1 MKFMKVAATA
11 ASAFAL
17 LATPVV
23 ASAADSKVSAASAKL
38 GQRVGARAG
47 AATSEESKAA
57 GSGLLIGLI
66 AVGVVVG
73 GLAAGGVFDDD
84 DDGASG

>member
-1 MKFMKVAATA
+1 MKLVKVAATA

-17 LATPVV
+17 LAAPVV
-23 ASAADSKVSAASAKL
+23 ASAAEGSASAKL
-38 GQRVGARAG
+38 GQRVGARGG
-47 AATSEESKAA
+47 AATKEDSKAA
-57 GSGLLIGLI
+57 GSPIIIGLI

-84 DDGASG
+84 DTSG